1 MRRFALIKSSRKARY
16 LHYPFS
22 IFNSPFLFVCKNLS
36 EVFVYKQ
43 TQTALIQLSHL
54 TEHEKFI
61 LMVHTADG
69 ICGFRQAVGLARKY
83 DCASRNALC
92 ALIGERNG
100 GSIGKQAV
108 GRQQKL
114 LHGALCHCLLT
125 LGKGMALRQ
134 LIRAR
139 TGALQAVQHG
149 QRTQLFAKVIDQCAD
164 IGALADLAPQR
175 ALLGILVE
183 VQQLRAQ

>member
-54 TEHEKFI
+54 TEHEEFI

-69 ICGFRQAVGLARKY
+69 ICGFPAGCR
-83 DCASRNALC
+83 S
-92 ALIGERNG
+92 
-100 GSIGKQAV
+100 
-108 GRQQKL
+108 
-114 LHGALCHCLLT
+114 GAEIR
-125 LGKGMALRQ
+125 LR
-134 LIRAR
+134 LS
-139 TGALQAVQHG
+139 
-149 QRTQLFAKVIDQCAD
+149 QCA
-164 IGALADLAPQR
+164 PR
-175 ALLGILVE
+175 P
-183 VQQLRAQ
+183 RR

>member
-43 TQTALIQLSHL
+43 TQTALIQLSYL
-54 TEHEKFI
+54 TEHEEFI

-83 DCASRNALC
+83 DCASRNAL
-92 ALIGERNG
+92 R
-100 GSIGKQAV
+100 
-108 GRQQKL
+108 
-114 LHGALCHCLLT
+114 
-125 LGKGMALRQ
+125 
-134 LIRAR
+134 
-139 TGALQAVQHG
+139 
-149 QRTQLFAKVIDQCAD
+149 
-164 IGALADLAPQR
+164 PQR
-175 ALLGILVE
+175 
-183 VQQLRAQ
+183 